1 MTHLNQLSLN
11 NNLTF
16 KNTDINNKYIS
27 FGKETNSSKRLPFNK
42 SNNSNNKIKNKNYKK
57 SYSFTTHINKGEF
70 DQKKNYNSRFSG
82 AACLYKNKTSYKKV
96 SSLFNSKIK
105 SSIFSKKKIF
115 TKKSIKNLRI
125 DFIRKLNKKIKKLKD
140 SKKYYKDL
148 CKKIFAHPQ
157 NPINEIDDNEII
169 EYDENMNNNQI
180 NQISSFNKRILA
192 QKFNIINK
200 YKEDIMNN
208 ISPDISISLSSN
220 ESTSLSKSKTFKEED
235 LSITSVI
242 QFMYNS
248 RYKNLDKYTLGE
260 YSKNR
265 NLRKNTLKFIQFYMM
280 NFPKRKKEKIYET
293 IFSSIKSFNSS
304 SIGHELSP
312 SSGGFSLNYKFNFHK
327 KDSKTPNKVSPKR
340 KSINLNEK
348 QYIII
353 YDEIKNKFNLIKQYQ
368 SNFSNSKGS
377 KKQIDAKKQSLHSI
391 EIAKNQND
399 NNFLKKPTKSL
410 FNISKSLSKS
420 LRQND
425 ETINEWENDLNFKTK
440 ISKDLEIFKNSCRVN
455 TLEENINGK
464 ISNNNNK

>member
-1 MTHLNQLSLN
+1 
-11 NNLTF
+11 
-16 KNTDINNKYIS
+16 
-27 FGKETNSSKRLPFNK
+27 
-42 SNNSNNKIKNKNYKK
+42 
-57 SYSFTTHINKGEF
+57 
-70 DQKKNYNSRFSG
+70 
-82 AACLYKNKTSYKKV
+82 
-96 SSLFNSKIK
+96 
-105 SSIFSKKKIF
+105 
-115 TKKSIKNLRI
+115 
-125 DFIRKLNKKIKKLKD
+125 
-140 SKKYYKDL
+140 
-148 CKKIFAHPQ
+148 
-157 NPINEIDDNEII
+157 
-169 EYDENMNNNQI
+169 
-180 NQISSFNKRILA
+180 
-192 QKFNIINK
+192 
-200 YKEDIMNN
+200 MNN

-248 RYKNLDKYTLGE
+248 RYKNLDDYSLGE

-265 NLRKNTLKFIQFYMM
+265 DLRKNTLKFIQFYMM

-304 SIGHELSP
+304 SIDHELSP
-312 SSGGFSLNYKFNFHK
+312 SSGGFSINYKFNFHK
-327 KDSKTPNKVSPKR
+327 KDSKSPTKVDPTR

-348 QYIII
+348 QYSII

-368 SNFSNSKGS
+368 NNFSNSKGS
-377 KKQIDAKKQSLHSI
+377 RKHKETKKPSIKSI
-391 EIAKNQND
+391 EIVKKHSNE

-464 ISNNNNK
+464 INNNNNNK